1 MLNIFQIIAVSF
13 FLITGIYF
21 GILWVRKTFEYASEI
36 KDEDKIKGSRT
47 SAIYSSLSALGLFLA
62 IEIYSPNVIC
72 IPFLFLFIGLFWL
85 NYLVYKKS
93 INFVRKR

>member
-1 MLNIFQIIAVSF
+1 MLNIFQIITVCF
-13 FLITGIYF
+13 FVIVGIYF

-36 KDEDKIKGSRT
+36 KDEDKIKGSRI

-62 IEIYSPNVIC
+62 IEIYSPNAIC
-72 IPFLFLFIGLFWL
+72 LPFLFLFIGLFWL